1 MSVLAIIPARKGS
14 IRLPHKN
21 RKILCGIPLINWSIN
36 IAKKLNFIDDII
48 VSTNDEIILKK
59 LQKNNILK
67 ILNRPDKLS
76 RNETKLIDAII
87 HSIDYYEKKF
97 KKIKT
102 VLLLQPTSP
111 IRSLKL
117 INLAYKKYISFN
129 KKRSIVS
136 VSKGVNPDKRLFQI
150 KKKKLRLYSGKK
162 VANNLFQMNGNFY
175 IANTNFI
182 KKYKSFFK
190 DGNTYPIILKSRKLA
205 MDIDTIKDFKKVE
218 KYLKN
223 S

>member
-87 HSIDYYEKKF
+87 HSINYYEKKF

-136 VSKGVNPDKRLFQI
+136 VSRGVNPDKRLFEI
-150 KKKKLRLYSGKK
+150 KKKKLILYSGKK
-162 VANNLFQMNGNFY
+162 VVNNLFQMNGNFY
-175 IANTNFI
+175 FANTNFI

-205 MDIDTIKDFKKVE
+205 MDIDTIKDFKKAE

-223 S
+223 